1 MRDIG
6 FTRRQ
11 FLVTS
16 GAGAAAL
23 GLAGCGCCGGYG
35 YPIEVGIGVGFPIYW
50 KMSTVQL
57 EADASGT
64 LFALDP
70 VARTAARLAPDGSA
84 VWTTPPDSMGMPAA
98 VAFGSDGRIYVA
110 DLGRHEIRVL
120 DPNGNEIG
128 RIGTFG
134 PGAGEFRVPSD
145 IAMDGRGWIYV
156 CDSHNHRIQVLDAN
170 GGFVDEFGTA
180 AAGEGAL
187 NGPCALALDPT
198 GAIHVVDAGNQRI
211 VVFDGNGN
219 FVRTYGHAG
228 QSGLLQPRDIVIDA
242 SGGRYVVDGVARC
255 VQSFDALETPGGC
268 LTPVFEDG
276 REAIPL
282 RASLNP
288 AGGIFVYGKP
298 L

>member
-1 MRDIG
+1 
-6 FTRRQ
+6 
-11 FLVTS
+11 
-16 GAGAAAL
+16 
-23 GLAGCGCCGGYG
+23 
-35 YPIEVGIGVGFPIYW
+35 
-50 KMSTVQL
+50 
-57 EADASGT
+57 
-64 LFALDP
+64 
-70 VARTAARLAPDGSA
+70 
-84 VWTTPPDSMGMPAA
+84 MGMPAA
-98 VAFGSDGRIYVA
+98 VAFASDGRIYVA

-120 DPNGNEIG
+120 DPDGKEVG

-145 IAMDGRGWIYV
+145 LVVDTLGWIYV

-180 AAGEGAL
+180 GGVAGDPGAGAL

-211 VVFDGNGN
+211 VVFDRDGH
-219 FVRTYGHAG
+219 FVRTYGHAD
-228 QSGLLQPRDIVIDA
+228 QSSLLQPRDIVIDA
-242 SGGRYVVDGVARC
+242 AGGRYVVDGVARC
-255 VQSFDALETPGGC
+255 VQSFDALLETPGAC
-268 LTPVFEDG
+268 LAPVFEDG

-288 AGGIFVYGKP
+288 AGGIFLYGKP